1 MRVTFFALRHLS
13 LVLVLDEE
21 VASLSS
27 SELSLLLLVVELEVV
42 EEVLEVDAPSESDP
56 ESCTRRVQIS
66 TESRA

>member
-1 MRVTFFALRHLS
+1 MRVTFFALRHVS
-13 LVLVLDEE
+13 LVLLLDE

-42 EEVLEVDAPSESDP
+42 EVLEVDASSESDP

-66 TESRA
+66 TESRT